1 MVYIFWRAIN
11 LYFIALSKKLGFPK
25 YSVMGWS
32 GGGCSAL
39 LAAIK
44 HPETI
49 RKLVVWGTFAY
60 VDEHDTKIYE
70 YFQQRKNRGGKMMEM
85 LVDEYGDEFFDKHFG
100 GWMKVFSRIYTNHGG
115 EFVSK
120 SLDKIKC
127 STLILHGSDDGL
139 VSPKHGEYLN
149 KNIKNS
155 RLVKWEGG
163 KHNLHL
169 RYSDKFNRL
178 VQDFLLEEQ

>member
-1 MVYIFWRAIN
+1 M
-11 LYFIALSKKLGFPK
+11 YFIALSKKLGFPK

-70 YFQQRKNRGGKMMEM
+70 CEMM
-85 LVDEYGDEFFDKHFG
+85 LK
-100 GWMKVFSRIYTNHGG
+100 
-115 EFVSK
+115 
-120 SLDKIKC
+120 
-127 STLILHGSDDGL
+127 
-139 VSPKHGEYLN
+139 
-149 KNIKNS
+149 
-155 RLVKWEGG
+155 
-163 KHNLHL
+163 
-169 RYSDKFNRL
+169 
-178 VQDFLLEEQ
+178 